1 MSSTLIFMSWIVAKL
16 EWRLENANGDVE
28 TNISSY
34 LWLPF
39 FFFHTL
45 QTLVFEYLSLYIL
58 KIYKLSL
65 ATFELLILAGIIVPC
80 NAFCYV
86 C

>member
-39 FFFHTL
+39 FLFHTL
-45 QTLVFEYLSLYIL
+45 QTLVFEFVYFKNIQTQFSY
-58 KIYKLSL
+58 
-65 ATFELLILAGIIVPC
+65 F
-80 NAFCYV
+80 
-86 C
+86 